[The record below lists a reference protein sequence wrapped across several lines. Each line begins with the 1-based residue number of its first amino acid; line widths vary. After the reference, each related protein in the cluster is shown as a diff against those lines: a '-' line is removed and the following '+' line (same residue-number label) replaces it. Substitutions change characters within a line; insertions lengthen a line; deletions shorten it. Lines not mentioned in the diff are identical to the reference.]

1 MTFAIGPVIT
11 AAQLAATLTAADDA
25 AGPCVIHLYATT
37 QPAPGAPAGSDPL
50 ASVVLAKPC
59 ATVAGGVLTL
69 HPADA
74 QGAMVLSTGIPRW
87 GRWERSDGALVADG
101 TVTDTSHGGDFQ
113 VVGAAIAE
121 GDTSPTL
128 YAGGMVMLG
137 ATSLT

>member
-1 MTFAIGPVIT
+1 MTFFIGPVIA
-11 AAQLAATLTAADDA
+11 AAQLAATLVAADDA
-25 AGPCVIHLYATT
+25 PGPCVIHLYATT
-37 QPAPGAPAGSDPL
+37 QPAPGAPAGADPL

-59 ATVAGGVLTL
+59 ATLAGNVLTL
-69 HPADA
+69 NPADA

-101 TVTDTSHGGDFQ
+101 TVTDPSNGGDFQ
-113 VVGAAIAE
+113 VVGAATAE